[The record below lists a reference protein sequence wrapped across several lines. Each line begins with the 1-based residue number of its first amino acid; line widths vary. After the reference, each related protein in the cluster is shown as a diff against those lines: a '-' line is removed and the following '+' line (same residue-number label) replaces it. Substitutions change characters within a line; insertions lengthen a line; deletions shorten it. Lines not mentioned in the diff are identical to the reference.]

1 MASCLGLYIESNLIK
16 YAKVTK
22 EREML
27 KIESFGIK
35 FYERL
40 SDAISQIISETYSY
54 KIPISVNLSE
64 EMYNYFYMFS
74 LLNKNDLK
82 KAIETEFESYC
93 SDKNMNKNAYEG
105 RYALATV
112 PEDKDK
118 LKVIYVSAN
127 KATINKAI
135 QLTDDTKASCVTSIG
150 TSIANVAT
158 IKPKEN
164 IIIVNM
170 EEKTTITTIVNQ
182 KVYNIEKIDEGSDE
196 ILQKISMKEN
206 SYSKAYEIC
215 KNSTIYTMDSQELQ
229 ERENEYLD
237 EIMPTLY
244 KIVTKL
250 QEYITNSTIDFD
262 KIYITGTMSVVNNI
276 DLYFQEFFKSEKC
289 EILKPYFVNE
299 NVKINIKDYIEVN
312 SAIAIALQGLGY
324 GIKNMNFK
332 AKSFM
337 ESLPDWAK
345 IEVGG
350 NNSYK
355 NKNTSKEK
363 KSIPVSFSLD
373 SLKTKMDHTERWL
386 MRTAG
391 GILILTLLY
400 SGFSLYLDKQ
410 ISEKIKEVDEVKTD
424 TKVQISLVEKD
435 TTAVKQKTNRYIE
448 LSNNLKN
455 INERIED
462 IEKSKNIIPNLLME
476 IMNTIPTGVQITEIE
491 NTTGR
496 HVVIKAQSKQYEQLG
511 YFKAKLKE
519 DNILE
524 KESVISSQAEKQDE
538 YVKIVIEGDLP

>member
-150 TSIANVAT
+150 TSIANVAA

-170 EEKTTITTIVNQ
+170 EEKTTITTIINQ
-182 KVYNIEKIDEGSDE
+182 KVYNIEKIDEGSEE

-250 QEYITNSTIDFD
+250 QEYVTNSTIDFD
-262 KIYITGTMSVVNNI
+262 KIYITGTMSVINNI

-289 EILKPYFVNE
+289 EILKPYFANE

-337 ESLPDWAK
+337 ESLHDWAK

-355 NKNTSKEK
+355 NKNTNKEK

>member
-150 TSIANVAT
+150 TSIANVAA

-182 KVYNIEKIDEGSDE
+182 KVYNIEKIDEGSE
-196 ILQKISMKEN
+196 KILQKISMKEN

-250 QEYITNSTIDFD
+250 QEYVTNSTIDFD
-262 KIYITGTMSVVNNI
+262 KIYITGTMSVINNI

-337 ESLPDWAK
+337 ESLHDWAK

-355 NKNTSKEK
+355 NKNTNKEK

>member
-93 SDKNMNKNAYEG
+93 SDKNINKNAYEG

-289 EILKPYFVNE
+289 EILKPYFANE

-345 IEVGG
+345 IEIGG

-355 NKNTSKEK
+355 NKNTGKEK
-363 KSIPVSFSLD
+363 KIIPVSFSLD

>member
-64 EMYNYFYMFS
+64 EMYNYFYIFS
-74 LLNKNDLK
+74 LLNKKDLK

-150 TSIANVAT
+150 TSIANVAA

-182 KVYNIEKIDEGSDE
+182 KVYNIEKIDEGSEE

-250 QEYITNSTIDFD
+250 QEYVTNSTIDFD
-262 KIYITGTMSVVNNI
+262 KIYITGTMSVINNI

-289 EILKPYFVNE
+289 EILKPYFANE

-476 IMNTIPTGVQITEIE
+476 IMNTIPKGVQITEIE

>member
-150 TSIANVAT
+150 TSIANVAA

-182 KVYNIEKIDEGSDE
+182 KVYNIEKIDEGSE
-196 ILQKISMKEN
+196 EVLQKISMKEN

-250 QEYITNSTIDFD
+250 QEYVTNSTIDFD
-262 KIYITGTMSVVNNI
+262 KIYITGTMSVINNI

-337 ESLPDWAK
+337 ESLHDWAK

-355 NKNTSKEK
+355 NKNTNKEK

>member
-27 KIESFGIK
+27 KVESFGIK

-93 SDKNMNKNAYEG
+93 TEKNINKNAYEG
-105 RYALATV
+105 RYALASV

-127 KATINKAI
+127 KTTLNKAI

-150 TSIANVAT
+150 TSIANVAS

-164 IIIVNM
+164 IIIVNI
-170 EEKTTITTIVNQ
+170 EEKTTVTTIVNQ
-182 KVYNIEKIDEGSDE
+182 KVYNIEKIDEGSEE

-250 QEYITNSTIDFD
+250 QEYVTNSTIDFD
-262 KIYITGTMSVVNNI
+262 KIYITGTMSAVNNI

-289 EILKPYFVNE
+289 EILRPYFVNE

-345 IEVGG
+345 IEIGG

-355 NKNTSKEK
+355 NKSTSKEK

-373 SLKTKMDHTERWL
+373 SLKSKMDHTERWL

-410 ISEKIKEVDEVKTD
+410 ISEKIKEVEDVKSD
-424 TKVQISLVEKD
+424 TKMQISLVEKD
-435 TTAVKQKTNRYIE
+435 TSAVKQKTNRYIE

>member
-22 EREML
+22 EREVL
-27 KIESFGIK
+27 KVESFGIK
-35 FYERL
+35 FYDRL

-93 SDKNMNKNAYEG
+93 SDKNINKNAYEG

-150 TSIANVAT
+150 TSIANVAS

-164 IIIVNM
+164 IIIVNI

-182 KVYNIEKIDEGSDE
+182 KVYNIEKIDEGSEE

-215 KNSTIYTMDSQELQ
+215 KNCTIYTMDSQELQ

-289 EILKPYFVNE
+289 EILRPYFVNE

-345 IEVGG
+345 IEIGG
-350 NNSYK
+350 NSSY
-355 NKNTSKEK
+355 KNTSKEK
-363 KSIPVSFSLD
+363 KNIPVSFSLD

-386 MRTAG
+386 TRTAG
-391 GILILTLLY
+391 GILILILLY

-410 ISEKIKEVDEVKTD
+410 ISAKIKEVDEVKAD
-424 TKVQISLVEKD
+424 TKAQISLVEKD
-435 TTAVKQKTNRYIE
+435 TSVVKQKTNRYIE

-455 INERIED
+455 INERLED

-524 KESVISSQAEKQDE
+524 KESVVSSQAEKQDE
-538 YVKIVIEGDLP
+538 YVRIVIEGDLP

>member
-16 YAKVTK
+16 YAKVTR

-150 TSIANVAT
+150 TSIANVAA

-182 KVYNIEKIDEGSDE
+182 KVYNIEKIDEGSEE

-250 QEYITNSTIDFD
+250 QEYVTNSTIDFD
-262 KIYITGTMSVVNNI
+262 KIYITGTMSVINNI

-476 IMNTIPTGVQITEIE
+476 IMNTIPKGVQITEIE

-524 KESVISSQAEKQDE
+524 KESVISSQAEKQGE
-538 YVKIVIEGDLP
+538 YVKIVIEGDMP

>member
-1 MASCLGLYIESNLIK
+1 MPSCLGLYIETNIIK
-16 YAKVTK
+16 YAKVSK
-22 EREML
+22 ERDIL

-35 FYERL
+35 FYDKLDE
-40 SDAISQIISETYSY
+40 AIKQIISETYSF
-54 KIPISVNLSE
+54 KIPISINLSDE
-64 EMYNYFYMFS
+64 IYNYFYMFN
-74 LLNKNDLK
+74 LLKKDDLK

-93 SDKNMNKNAYEG
+93 FDNNINKNAFEG
-105 RYALATV
+105 RYALANSI
-112 PEDKDK
+112 EDKDK
-118 LKVIYVSAN
+118 IKVIYVSTN
-127 KATINKAI
+127 KTSLNRDT
-135 QLTDDTKASCVTSIG
+135 QLVEDAKVSCVTPLG
-150 TSIANVAT
+150 TSIANVAEV
-158 IKPKEN
+158 KPKEN
-164 IIIVNM
+164 IIIVNI
-170 EEKTTITTIVNQ
+170 EEKTTITTIIDQ
-182 KVYNIEKIDEGSDE
+182 KVYDVRKIEEGSAN
-196 ILQKISMKEN
+196 ILNQINAKEN
-206 SYSKAYEIC
+206 SYSKAYEVC
-215 KNSTIYTMDSQELQ
+215 KNSTIYTMEGKELQ
-229 ERENEYLD
+229 DEGNEYLD
-237 EIMPTLY
+237 DIMPTLY
-244 KIVTKL
+244 KIVQKI
-250 QEYITNSTIDFD
+250 QEYVANTTTKFD

-276 DLYFQEFFKSEKC
+276 DLYFQEFFQNEKC
-289 EILKPYFVNE
+289 EVLKPYFVTE
-299 NVKINIKDYIEVN
+299 NIKINIKDYIEVN

>member
-82 KAIETEFESYC
+82 KAIETELESYC
-93 SDKNMNKNAYEG
+93 SDKNINKNAYEG

-355 NKNTSKEK
+355 NKNTGKEK

>member
-74 LLNKNDLK
+74 LLNKIDLK

-150 TSIANVAT
+150 TSIANVAA

-182 KVYNIEKIDEGSDE
+182 KVYNIEKIDEGSEE

-250 QEYITNSTIDFD
+250 QEYVTNSTIDFD
-262 KIYITGTMSVVNNI
+262 KIYITGTMSVINNI

-476 IMNTIPTGVQITEIE
+476 IMNTIPKGVQITEIE